1 MNVENS
7 DEKSG
12 IPSEKLRKLSDYE
25 TVTSKIL
32 SWVARDTR
40 FKARPSLDR
49 IFSEHPRLVVVFSH
63 SSPLSWIPA
72 PCLLTAHAVARG
84 GGARRPIA
92 VMDRFFYS
100 VPILKQIAT
109 YISQSSKPLSFPEL
123 VHHFENLRTA
133 DLVVFP
139 EGSNCFFGDPSEL
152 QPFRSLRFIEIAVR
166 TKTPM
171 LICVH
176 RGSEEW
182 GRTVALP
189 EAILSLASK
198 GRFFGRLLESG
209 RVTIPLLLKP
219 VPHFQML
226 CELYE
231 PSLQILPDDP
241 EMARAALQAEC
252 EKIQAKMKAML
263 QEVDDDMADL
273 I

>member
-12 IPSEKLRKLSDYE
+12 IPNEKLRKLSDYE
-25 TVTSKIL
+25 IVTSKVL
-32 SWVARDTR
+32 SWVAKDTR
-40 FKARPSLDR
+40 FKSRPSLDR

-72 PCLLTAHAVARG
+72 PCLLTAHAAARG
-84 GGARRPIA
+84 GGSRRPIA

-100 VPILKQIAT
+100 IPILKQLAT
-109 YISQSSKPLSFPEL
+109 YISQSAKPLSFEEL
-123 VHHFENLRTA
+123 IQHFENLQTV

-152 QPFRSLRFIEIAVR
+152 QPFRSVRFIEIAVR
-166 TKTPM
+166 TKTP
-171 LICVH
+171 LLLCVH

-182 GRTVALP
+182 GRTVSVP
-189 EAILSLASK
+189 EAVLSLAGKFMS
-198 GRFFGRLLESG
+198 GRLFSSRRL
-209 RVTIPLLLKP
+209 TIPMLLKP
-219 VPHFQML
+219 MPHFQML

-231 PSLQILPDDP
+231 PELQILPEDP
-241 EMARAALQAEC
+241 VMGKAALQSEC

-263 QEVDDDMADL
+263 EEVDDDMAEL

>member
-12 IPSEKLRKLSDYE
+12 IPKEKLRKLSDYE
-25 TVTSKIL
+25 IVASKVL
-32 SWVARDTR
+32 SWVAKDTR
-40 FKARPSLDR
+40 FKSRPSLDR

-72 PCLLTAHAVARG
+72 PCLLTAHAAARG
-84 GGARRPIA
+84 GGYRRPIA

-100 VPILKQIAT
+100 VPILKQLAT
-109 YISQSSKPLSFPEL
+109 YISQSSKPLSFREL
-123 VHHFENLRTA
+123 IRHFENLKTA

-139 EGSNCFFGDPSEL
+139 EGSNCFFGEPSEL

-171 LICVH
+171 LLCVH

-182 GRTVALP
+182 GHTVSVP
-189 EAILSLASK
+189 EAVLSLGAKFLS
-198 GRFFGRLLESG
+198 GRLFSSG
-209 RVTIPLLLKP
+209 RITVPLLLKP
-219 VPHFQML
+219 MPHFQML
-226 CELYE
+226 CELYQPE
-231 PSLQILPDDP
+231 LQILPEDP
-241 EMARAALQAEC
+241 EMAKVALQKEC
-252 EKIQAKMKAML
+252 ELIQAKMKAML
-263 QEVDDDMADL
+263 QEVDEDIADM